1 MLYTSTNTIA
11 GKKAAKM
18 KQYSIEP
25 NQGNDEVA
33 PNKKDLDLFNR
44 EDITQRGF
52 ALNYEVKLRNPKAH
66 EWMAKVSSEAVHN
79 DVVLVNGKQEIE
91 KICRKMLAEMMAS
104 MYSGKINFKYAGEI
118 E

>member
-44 EDITQRGF
+44 EDITQFENAFKTRIDLQYF
-52 ALNYEVKLRNPKAH
+52 TDRPVDKKAIIQ
-66 EWMAKVSSEAVHN
+66 SEIYCKKFYLKTLKHATERR
-79 DVVLVNGKQEIE
+79 QY
-91 KICRKMLAEMMAS
+91 C
-104 MYSGKINFKYAGEI
+104 
-118 E
+118 